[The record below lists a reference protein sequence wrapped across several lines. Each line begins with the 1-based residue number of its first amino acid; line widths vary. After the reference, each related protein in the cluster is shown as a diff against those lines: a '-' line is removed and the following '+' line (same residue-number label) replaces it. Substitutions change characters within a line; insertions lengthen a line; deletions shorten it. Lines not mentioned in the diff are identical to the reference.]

1 MHRLRP
7 LRVAFIS
14 EHASPLALLGGA
26 DAGGQN
32 VYVDEVSRGLA
43 RLGLAVDV
51 FTRRESLGQT
61 EIAER
66 TPGVRVIHLPAGPAT
81 ILSKDDL
88 WSWMPAFRDALLDFA
103 ARDGARY
110 DIVHGNFWM
119 SGWVAAEISCL
130 LRIPAVQLF
139 HALGTTKRQ
148 HQGAADT
155 SPPNRIAIERRIVRD
170 VDRIIAQCPH
180 EQRELIDTYDA
191 PADKVTI
198 IPAGTNVEQF
208 RPLSREVARQRIEPA
223 LGIDPDDVV
232 VVYVGRMLP
241 RKDVRNVV
249 RAFALLS
256 ERWAAGRP
264 PLKLLIVGGE
274 TDLPDPVA
282 TPEIGELQRLAA
294 ELNVAERVRFTGM
307 RQQEV
312 LLHYY
317 GAGDVAVTTPWYEP
331 FGLTPLEAMACG
343 RPVVGSAVGGITFT
357 IEDGVTGH
365 LVPPRDPEALAKSL
379 EDLLGDPIRRER
391 MGRAARARVER
402 LFTWPRV
409 ASRTSALYEE
419 VLASAYQAGTPRIRY
434 GGS

>member
-51 FTRRESLGQT
+51 FTRRESPAQA

-66 TPGVRVIHLPAGPAT
+66 TPGVRVIHLAAGPAA

-88 WSWMPAFRDALLDFA
+88 WPWMPAFRDALLDFV

-119 SGWVAAEISCL
+119 SGWVAAEISRL
-130 LRIPAVQLF
+130 LRIPSVQLF

-155 SPPNRIAIERRIVRD
+155 SPPDRIAIERAIVRD
-170 VDRIIAQCPH
+170 VDRIIAQCLH
-180 EQRELIDTYDA
+180 EQRELIDTYGA

-208 RPLSREVARQRIEPA
+208 RPLPREVARRRIEPA

-256 ERWAAGRP
+256 ERWDAGRP

-365 LVPPRDPEALAKSL
+365 LVPSRDPEALARSL
-379 EDLLGDPIRRER
+379 EDLLGDPTRRER

-409 ASRTSALYEE
+409 ASRTSALYDE
-419 VLASAYQAGTPRIRY
+419 VLASAYHADTPRFRY